1 MKTDL
6 QTKEERLHHILAGFD
21 QVAVAFSGGVD
32 SSYLLAA
39 SVDVLGVASVR
50 ALTAD
55 SPLLPRDELETARQ
69 VARSLGVRHEVITFD
84 ELSIPDITA
93 NTRQRCYYC
102 KRFRFEAIL
111 GLLQET
117 GGASLLHGEN
127 VDDALDY
134 RPGARAAREL
144 GVRAPLAEAALTKAD
159 IRELSKRR
167 GLATWNLPSA
177 ACLASRFPYDV
188 PLTLEGLQRVERAEA
203 ALRQIVDIHQLR
215 IRDHYPVARIEVRAE
230 DIERLAEPAVRQRIV
245 QALQSA
251 GYHYVAL
258 DLEGYRTGSMNDRVD
273 QSASQ

>member
-6 QTKEERLHHILAGFD
+6 QTKEEHLHRILAGLD
-21 QVAVAFSGGVD
+21 QAAVAFSGGVD

-39 SVDVLGVASVR
+39 CVDVLGVARVR

-55 SPLLPRDELETARQ
+55 SPLLPRHELDTARQ
-69 VARSLGVRHEVITFD
+69 VARSLGVRHEVIVFD
-84 ELSIPDITA
+84 ELSIPDIAA
-93 NTRQRCYYC
+93 NTPQRCYYC
-102 KRFRFEAIL
+102 KKFRFETIL
-111 GLLQET
+111 SLLQDT
-117 GGASLLHGEN
+117 DGATLLHGEN

-144 GVRAPLAEAALTKAD
+144 GVRAPLAEAGLTKAD

-177 ACLASRFPYDV
+177 ACLASRFPYDI

-203 ALRQIVDIHQLR
+203 ALREIVDIHQLR
-215 IRDHYPVARIEVRAE
+215 IRDHCPIARIEVRAE
-230 DIERLAEPAVRQRIV
+230 DIERLAESSVRQRIV
-245 QALQSA
+245 QVLQSV

-273 QSASQ
+273 QPASQ